1 MVAERHH
8 PRHPAGERF
17 DLREER
23 IPLAG
28 VVVAR
33 VTGQPVPGL
42 LGVAD
47 VARVEVERRILRLD
61 KGVEADRGVTR
72 VLVTEGG
79 ERERPGAVRAGRGPE
94 GVDGV
99 RGARVGRVEALVT
112 DAVVV
117 RGVGAQVV
125 QRRVHVVLVDVRAL
139 ADPCRREQVA
149 HLRRYAVA
157 QVERASADAEEG
169 FLHGERHL
177 PRHPHLRPRIGAVG
191 DVSAERR
198 DQRTVHV
205 RGGGTRHQR
214 GRRGRSRTGGAAREG
229 DPGRG
234 DRATAQQTAAG
245 EGAAEVLVLLG
256 HAQGVGEP
264 VGKAHT
270 RSVHGR
276 DAGSAG

>member
-1 MVAERHH
+1 MT
-8 PRHPAGERF
+8 
-17 DLREER
+17 
-23 IPLAG
+23 G

-33 VTGQPVPGL
+33 VGGQTVPGL
-42 LGVAD
+42 LRVAD
-47 VARVEVERRILRLD
+47 VARVQMERRILRLD

-79 ERERPGAVRAGRGPE
+79 ERERPGAVRPGRGGE

-99 RGARVGRVEALVT
+99 CGTRVGRVEAVVA

-125 QRRVHVVLVDVRAL
+125 QRGVHVVLVDVRAL
-139 ADPCRREQVA
+139 ADPGRCEQVA
-149 HLRRYAVA
+149 HLRPYAVA
-157 QVERASADAEEG
+157 QVEGAAADPEEG
-169 FLHGERHL
+169 FPDRERHL
-177 PRHPHLRPRIGAVG
+177 PRHPHLRPRIGTVG
-191 DVSAERR
+191 DVPPERR
-198 DQRTVHV
+198 DQRTVHGG
-205 RGGGTRHQR
+205 RGRARHQR
-214 GRRGRSRTGGAAREG
+214 GRRRRRGTGGAAREG

-234 DRATAQQTAAG
+234 DRATAQQTAPG
-245 EGAAEVLVLLG
+245 EGAAEVFVLLG

-264 VGKAHT
+264 VGKAHA